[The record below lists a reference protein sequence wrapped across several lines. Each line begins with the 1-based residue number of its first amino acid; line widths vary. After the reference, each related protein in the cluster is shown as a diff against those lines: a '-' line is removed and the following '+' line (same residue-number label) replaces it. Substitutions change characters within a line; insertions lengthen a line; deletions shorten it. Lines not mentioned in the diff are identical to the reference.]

1 MEDQDITTL
10 LQSLCEHP
18 LADAQT
24 EPPGELL
31 ALCRKAATVLLQDS
45 HGKLDRAADSI
56 ADTDRVTGALA
67 EILSRDNAEQ
77 ARHIIEVAAARS
89 AAVRLDVQSA
99 LTFVN
104 AVEQSTQS
112 APAHLVNEVLA
123 ADHTGSSRSTAP
135 FASVRTTTIWSHIA
149 GSSWSVRRWRIAACA
164 VLFVA
169 GMASWSVWQRPDPA
183 AEGSMAL
190 PAAKTTN
197 EPPAI
202 AVSPA
207 PPTPK
212 LAAPQ
217 PCKPLNTTYEAS
229 KAPPSQPTGVP
240 KAEPSAELDCTSPPG
255 HQFAD
260 RPTEEIEAIAARA
273 RLEAARQAAA
283 ERAAAEAAGKIGAAQ
298 AGGERGSIAADR
310 VSPLNGMPARDV
322 PAAASSVPSAPPSYG
337 IAPPAVAPAVRPN
350 PVGR

>member
-1 MEDQDITTL
+1 MLE
-10 LQSLCEHP
+10 SLCERP
-18 LADAQT
+18 LTEGQT
-24 EPPGELL
+24 EPPAELL

-45 HGKLDRAADSI
+45 HGKLDREADSI
-56 ADTDRVTGALA
+56 ADTDRVTAALA
-67 EILSRDNAEQ
+67 EILCRDNAG

-89 AAVRLDVQSA
+89 AAVRLDIQSA
-99 LTFVN
+99 LAFVD
-104 AVEQSTQS
+104 AVEQSPQS
-112 APAHLVNEVLA
+112 APAHLLNEVLT
-123 ADHTGSSRSTAP
+123 ADHTGSTRPTAP
-135 FASVRTTTIWSHIA
+135 FASVRTTRIWSHIA
-149 GSSWSVRRWRIAACA
+149 GSFWSVRRWRIAVACA

-169 GMASWSVWQRPDPA
+169 GVASWSVWQRPDPA

-197 EPPAI
+197 EPPAV

-217 PCKPLNTTYEAS
+217 PCKPLDTTNEAS
-229 KAPPSQPTGVP
+229 KASPSPPTEVS
-240 KAEPSAELDCTSPPG
+240 KAEPSTEIDCTSPPG

-283 ERAAAEAAGKIGAAQ
+283 ERAAEAAGKIGAAQ
-298 AGGERGSIAADR
+298 AGGERGPIAADR
-310 VSPLNGMPARDV
+310 ISPLNGMPGRDV
-322 PAAASSVPSAPPSYG
+322 PAAASSAPSAPPSYG
-337 IAPPAVAPAVRPN
+337 IAPPAAAPAARPN